1 MILRKTKSEVAIEG
15 DKRGAS
21 TTLHIKYL
29 QHFSEE
35 TITFEK
41 FPNTLRAVVVVVV
54 VVVVVNVENYLN
66 TIMYLHCVLA
76 LHQYS

>member
-41 FPNTLRAVVVVVV
+41 FPNTLRAVVVVV
-54 VVVVVNVENYLN
+54 NVENYLN

>member
-1 MILRKTKSEVAIEG
+1 MILRKTKSEVAFEG

-41 FPNTLRAVVVVVV
+41 FPNTLRAVVV
-54 VVVVVNVENYLN
+54 NVENYLN
-66 TIMYLHCVLA
+66 TIMYLHCVIF
-76 LHQYS
+76 QYS

>member
-41 FPNTLRAVVVVVV
+41 FPNTLRAVVVF

-66 TIMYLHCVLA
+66 IIMYLHCGLA

>member
-54 VVVVVNVENYLN
+54 VNVENHLN
-66 TIMYLHCVLA
+66 TIMYLHCVIF
-76 LHQYS
+76 QYS

>member
-41 FPNTLRAVVVVVV
+41 FPNTLRAVVVV
-54 VVVVVNVENYLN
+54 NVENYLN
-66 TIMYLHCVLA
+66 TIMYLHCVIF
-76 LHQYS
+76 QYS

>member
-1 MILRKTKSEVAIEG
+1 MILRKTKSEVAIKG

-54 VVVVVNVENYLN
+54 VVNVENHLN
-66 TIMYLHCVLA
+66 TIMYLHCVIF
-76 LHQYS
+76 QYS

>member
-41 FPNTLRAVVVVVV
+41 FPNTLRAVVV
-54 VVVVVNVENYLN
+54 NVENYLN
-66 TIMYLHCVLA
+66 TIMYLHCVIF
-76 LHQYS
+76 QYS

>member
-41 FPNTLRAVVVVVV
+41 FPNTLRAVVVF

-66 TIMYLHCVLA
+66 TIMYLHCGLA

>member
-21 TTLHIKYL
+21 TTLRIKYL

-54 VVVVVNVENYLN
+54 VNVENHLN
-66 TIMYLHCVLA
+66 TIMYLHCVIF
-76 LHQYS
+76 QYS

>member
-41 FPNTLRAVVVVVV
+41 FPNTLRAVVVF

>member
-54 VVVVVNVENYLN
+54 VNVENHLN
-66 TIMYLHCVLA
+66 TIMYLHFVIF
-76 LHQYS
+76 QYS

>member
-1 MILRKTKSEVAIEG
+1 MIVRKTKSEVAIEG
-15 DKRGAS
+15 DKRGAP

-41 FPNTLRAVVVVVV
+41 FPNTLRAVVVV
-54 VVVVVNVENYLN
+54 NVENYLN
-66 TIMYLHCVLA
+66 TIMYLHCVIF
-76 LHQYS
+76 QYS